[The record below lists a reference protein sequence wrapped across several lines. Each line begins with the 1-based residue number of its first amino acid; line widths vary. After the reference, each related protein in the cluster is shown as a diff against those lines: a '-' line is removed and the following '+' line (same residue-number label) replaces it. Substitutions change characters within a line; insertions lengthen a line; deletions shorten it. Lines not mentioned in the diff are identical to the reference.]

1 MLPKSFIGKVIVIG
15 GVTYAAAVIGW
26 GLSDRAAYRPH
37 RVMKDPQDKFP
48 YAGFI
53 GGGPTNGGGATDDQ
67 LMLQQQTA
75 GRFTII
81 GN

>member
-1 MLPKSFIGKVIVIG
+1 MGKGIWIFL
-15 GVTYAAAVIGW
+15 
-26 GLSDRAAYRPH
+26 GLSVAYLTYLNRQMFRDTAPISIPMPA
-37 RVMKDPQDKFP
+37 RIMKDPQDKFP

-53 GGGPTNGGGATDDQ
+53 GGGPTKGSGPTDDQ